1 VNTTRMLLPR
11 TTCGVAGPSAS
22 LHDALTPRQASPV
35 GSKAALILSEVLV
48 GLAAL
53 AAWTTPLQAGTIAI
67 PNGSFE
73 SPVVPPVTPYAVPDM
88 DYWQKSPQPGWY
100 DPSQNFNTPWE
111 DLMGTFYNVPYPS
124 TFIGNC
130 DGTQAAFLFALPD
143 AAVFQDYDSI
153 YGTNT
158 TPSHAFNAR
167 FNVNSA
173 YSLSVGVIGGVDGA
187 PPLYEG
193 ATLQLSLYYR
203 DAASNMVM
211 VAATTITNSAQL
223 FPTNTHFIDFSVQ
236 LPAVQA
242 TDPWAGQHIG
252 VQIAST
258 VGFDKANGYWD
269 VDNARLTETVVPAFA
284 DARTTNSQFGF
295 TVQSEPG
302 LRFEILATTNLAV
315 PISNWTSLGTLTN
328 VTGTALFFDPATNL
342 NRRFYQA
349 RQLP

>member
-1 VNTTRMLLPR
+1 MILPKPNR
-11 TTCGVAGPSAS
+11 SGARYGAS
-22 LHDALTPRQASPV
+22 LHTSLIGNKMALV
-35 GSKAALILSEVLV
+35 LFEVLV
-48 GLAAL
+48 GVAAL
-53 AAWTTPLQAGTIAI
+53 VAWTGPLRAATIYL
-67 PNGSFE
+67 PNASFE
-73 SPVVPPVTPYAVPDM
+73 SPLVPPVDPFAGPDM
-88 DYWQKSPQPGWY
+88 DYWQKSAQPAWY
-100 DPSQNFNTPWE
+100 YPSNNFDTPWE

-124 TFIGNC
+124 TFIDNC
-130 DGTQAAFLFALPD
+130 DGTQAAFLFAVPD
-143 AAVFQDYDSI
+143 AALFQDYDSI

-173 YSLSVGVIGGVDGA
+173 YTLTVAVIGGVDGS

-203 DAASNMVM
+203 DGASNIVT

-269 VDNARLTETVVPAFA
+269 VDNARLTETVLPALTNP
-284 DARTTNSQFGF
+284 RMTNSQFGF
-295 TVQSEPG
+295 TVQSESG
-302 LRFEILATTNLAV
+302 CASRFW
-315 PISNWTSLGTLTN
+315 PPQTS
-328 VTGTALFFDPATNL
+328 PC
-342 NRRFYQA
+342 RS
-349 RQLP
+349 P

>member
-1 VNTTRMLLPR
+1 MLLPQ
-11 TTCGVAGPSAS
+11 TTGGAAGPDAS
-22 LHDALTPRQASPV
+22 LHDALKPRQASPV
-35 GSKAALILSEVLV
+35 GSKAALVLAEVLV
-48 GLAAL
+48 GIAAL
-53 AAWTTPLQAGTIAI
+53 VAWTIPLQAGTIAI

-73 SPVVPPVTPYAVPDM
+73 SPVVPPVSPYAAPDM

-100 DPSQNFNTPWE
+100 NPTNNYNTPWE
-111 DLMGTFYNVPYPS
+111 DLMGTFYNALFPG
-124 TFIGNC
+124 TFIDNC
-130 DGTQAAFLFALPD
+130 DGTQAAFLFAVPD
-143 AAVFQDYDSI
+143 AALFQDYDSI

-173 YSLSVGVIGGVDGA
+173 YTLTVAVIGGVDGS

-203 DAASNMVM
+203 DGASNIVT

-269 VDNARLTETVVPAFA
+269 VDNARLIETVLPALTNP
-284 DARTTNSQFGF
+284 RMTNSQFGF

-302 LRFEILATTNLAV
+302 LRFEILAATNLAL

-328 VTGTALFFDPATNL
+328 LTGTVPFLDLATNV
-342 NRRFYQA
+342 NRRYYQA
-349 RQLP
+349 HQLP